1 MENEGQQRPRSDQRQ
16 SEQQGY
22 YGWQYDQDATE
33 VRPPTPSGAPPRSF
47 ASPPGRPLPQY
58 PSQAQDPQQTQV
70 PSKYQ
75 QQYHQQSQQPMQ
87 DMGMTLGFG
96 QGTEYQY
103 FDVPQPS
110 QPMAQLRQERL
121 QQLREERMRRQQ
133 RRIRGGDVTAMFPW
147 RGGNKAARAAAD
159 SLPPPSGSL
168 SASPREPLTPAPP
181 SQFSPRVSLPDYDD
195 EKTMSPVRASTQPP
209 ESLRLPRR
217 EPPTANVNA
226 NLQPASA
233 SSQDTGMIQKVR
245 VGRAMSI
252 LTIAFV
258 ASRILGI
265 LRTSMFAY
273 VFGTSPVSDAYLQAF
288 LIPDFI
294 FNIVSGGALSS
305 AFIPVFTNYMVG
317 ERDQRKAWHVA
328 SSALNLAIAIMT
340 VLALIGII
348 FARQIVPIYNIGAPP
363 AQLDLIASLTRI
375 MLLQSVILGG
385 GVIVTSVLNA
395 QQDFKLSAIGSV
407 LYNVGLIGG
416 LVPGI
421 FIAFAGRGNPQLA
434 VYSATWGVV
443 VGALLQVGAQVPG
456 LAKVGMKYTRSF
468 DWKDPGVI
476 QIARSMLPRIG
487 NSAMI
492 YLSTFVD
499 RSLILLVV
507 GSAGGGVTQ
516 YYQAFQLVLLPFGIF
531 GLSPATAV
539 FPTLAENVAKG
550 RFDRVRSTI
559 LETLRS
565 VLFTTIPSSVGLIIL
580 GLPVIQVLLQHGHY
594 NLSSA
599 QATYWPLAAFSLG
612 LAGLCGVE
620 LLTRSFYALRDTK
633 TPVIV
638 SIAQFVFKIALSLV
652 VVNAAVWG
660 TNWGL
665 AALAF
670 STSAANIL
678 EATVL
683 FWLLNQR
690 LGDLQVRELLR
701 FIGRVL
707 LASLAMAVV
716 VFVAR
721 ELLDRILDTTNG
733 QSTGLIGTIEAM
745 VKLGVEVF
753 VGLFVYVRA
762 SRFLGIQE
770 LGPVKRILDRL
781 KLSWI

>member
-1 MENEGQQRPRSDQRQ
+1 MSDQRP

-33 VRPPTPSGAPPRSF
+33 VRPPSPSGAPPRSF
-47 ASPPGRPLPQY
+47 PPLSGKPPQKY
-58 PSQAQDPQQTQV
+58 PSQAPDPQQTRV

-75 QQYHQQSQQPMQ
+75 QHYQERSQQPVQ

-96 QGTEYQY
+96 QGTENQF

-110 QPMAQLRQERL
+110 QPMAQLRQDRL

-133 RRIRGGDVTAMFPW
+133 RRIRGADLTTIFPW
-147 RGGNKAARAAAD
+147 KGANSAGAD

-168 SASPREPLTPAPP
+168 SSGNLGGPYVPRTPGRPP
-181 SQFSPRVSLPDYDD
+181 QDSAQGLPSDPTDD
-195 EKTMSPVRASTQPP
+195 QTVVPVRLS
-209 ESLRLPRR
+209 SLRPQGLQLPKRL
-217 EPPTANVNA
+217 PPTGAD
-226 NLQPASA
+226 LQPAAASA
-233 SSQDTGMIQKVR
+233 QDTGMLQKVR

-273 VFGTSPVSDAYLQAF
+273 VFGTSHVSDAYLQAF
-288 LIPDFI
+288 LIPDLI

-317 ERDQRKAWHVA
+317 ERDEKKAWHVA
-328 SSALNLAIAIMT
+328 SSALNLAVVLMT
-340 VLALIGII
+340 VLSLTGII
-348 FARQIVPIYNIGAPP
+348 FARQIVPLYNIGVAS

-407 LYNVGLIGG
+407 LYNVGLIAG
-416 LVPGI
+416 LCPGI
-421 FIAFAGRGNPQLA
+421 FFALTNRGDANFA
-434 VYSATWGVV
+434 VYAATWGVV
-443 VGALLQVGAQVPG
+443 IGALLQVGVQVPG
-456 LAKVGMKYTRSF
+456 LMKVGMKYTRTF

-476 QIARSMLPRIG
+476 QIAKQMIPRIG

-499 RSLILLVV
+499 RNLILLVV
-507 GSAGGGVTQ
+507 GTAGGGVTQ

-550 RFDRVRSTI
+550 RFDRVRNTI

-565 VLFTTIPSSVGLIIL
+565 ILFTTLPSGIGLIIL

-594 NLSSA
+594 NLDSA
-599 QATYWPLAAFSLG
+599 QGTYFPLAAFAIG
-612 LAGLCGVE
+612 LSGLCAVE
-620 LLTRSFYALRDTK
+620 LLTRSFYAMRDTK

-638 SIAQFVFKIALSLV
+638 SVAQFVFKIALSLV

-660 TNWGL
+660 TKWGL

-678 EATVL
+678 EAIVL
-683 FWLLNQR
+683 FWLLDQR
-690 LGDLQVRELLR
+690 IGDMQTKELLR

-707 LASLAMAVV
+707 LASLAMAIV
-716 VFVAR
+716 VFLAR
-721 ELLDRILDTTNG
+721 ELLDRILDTTTG
-733 QSTGLIGTIEAM
+733 QSTGFLGTIEAII
-745 VKLGVEVF
+745 KLGIEVF

-762 SRFLGIQE
+762 SRFMGIQE
-770 LGPVKRILDRL
+770 LGPIKRILDRL

>member
-1 MENEGQQRPRSDQRQ
+1 M
-16 SEQQGY
+16 
-22 YGWQYDQDATE
+22 
-33 VRPPTPSGAPPRSF
+33 
-47 ASPPGRPLPQY
+47 
-58 PSQAQDPQQTQV
+58 

-75 QQYHQQSQQPMQ
+75 QHYQERSQQPVQ

-96 QGTEYQY
+96 QGTENQF

-110 QPMAQLRQERL
+110 QPMAQLRQDRL

-133 RRIRGGDVTAMFPW
+133 RRIRGADLTTIFPW
-147 RGGNKAARAAAD
+147 KGANSAGAD

-168 SASPREPLTPAPP
+168 SSGNLGGPYVPRTPGRPP
-181 SQFSPRVSLPDYDD
+181 QDSAQGLPSDPTDD
-195 EKTMSPVRASTQPP
+195 QTVVPVRLS
-209 ESLRLPRR
+209 SLRPQGLQLPKRL
-217 EPPTANVNA
+217 PPTGAD
-226 NLQPASA
+226 LQPAAASA
-233 SSQDTGMIQKVR
+233 QDTGMLQKVR

-273 VFGTSPVSDAYLQAF
+273 VFGTSHVSDAYLQAF
-288 LIPDFI
+288 LIPDLI

-317 ERDQRKAWHVA
+317 ERDEKKAWHVA
-328 SSALNLAIAIMT
+328 SSALNLAVVLMT
-340 VLALIGII
+340 VLSLTGII
-348 FARQIVPIYNIGAPP
+348 FARQIVPLYNIGVAS

-407 LYNVGLIGG
+407 LYNVGLIAG
-416 LVPGI
+416 LCPGI
-421 FIAFAGRGNPQLA
+421 FFALTNRGDANFA
-434 VYSATWGVV
+434 VYAATWGVV
-443 VGALLQVGAQVPG
+443 IGALLQVGVQVPG
-456 LAKVGMKYTRSF
+456 LMKVGMKYTRTF

-476 QIARSMLPRIG
+476 QIAKQMIPRIG

-499 RSLILLVV
+499 RNLILLVV
-507 GSAGGGVTQ
+507 GTAGGGVTQ

-550 RFDRVRSTI
+550 RFDRVRNTI

-565 VLFTTIPSSVGLIIL
+565 ILFTTLPSGIGLIIL

-594 NLSSA
+594 NLDSA
-599 QATYWPLAAFSLG
+599 QGTYFPLAAFAIG
-612 LAGLCGVE
+612 LSGLCAVE
-620 LLTRSFYALRDTK
+620 LLTRSFYAMRDTK

-638 SIAQFVFKIALSLV
+638 SVAQFVFKIALSLV

-660 TNWGL
+660 TKWGL

-678 EATVL
+678 EAIVL
-683 FWLLNQR
+683 FWLLDQR
-690 LGDLQVRELLR
+690 IGDMQTKELLR

-707 LASLAMAVV
+707 LASLAMAIV
-716 VFVAR
+716 VFLAR
-721 ELLDRILDTTNG
+721 ELLDRILDTTTG
-733 QSTGLIGTIEAM
+733 QSTGFLGTIEAII
-745 VKLGVEVF
+745 KLGIEVF

-762 SRFLGIQE
+762 SRFMGIQE
-770 LGPVKRILDRL
+770 LGPIKRILDRL

>member
-1 MENEGQQRPRSDQRQ
+1 MENEGQQRPLSDQRQ

-33 VRPPTPSGAPPRSF
+33 VRPPSPSGAPPRPF
-47 ASPPGRPLPQY
+47 TAPPGQSLPQH
-58 PSQAQDPQQTQV
+58 PSQAHDPQQTHV

-75 QQYHQQSQQPMQ
+75 QQYQQQSQQQSQQPMH

-133 RRIRGGDVTAMFPW
+133 RRIRGGDVTTMFPW
-147 RGGNKAARAAAD
+147 KGNKSARAD
-159 SLPPPSGSL
+159 DGLSPPSGSL
-168 SASPREPLTPAPP
+168 SASPGVPRTPSPP
-181 SQFSPRVSLPDYDD
+181 SQFSPRLSLPGYDD
-195 EKTMSPVRASTQPP
+195 DETVVPVRASTQPP

-217 EPPTANVNA
+217 EPPTAGA
-226 NLQPASA
+226 NLQPAS
-233 SSQDTGMIQKVR
+233 SSAQDTGMLQKVR
-245 VGRAMSI
+245 VGRAVSI

-273 VFGTSPVSDAYLQAF
+273 VFGTSPISDAYLQAF

-305 AFIPVFTNYMVG
+305 AFIPVFTNFIVG
-317 ERDQRKAWHVA
+317 EHNERKAWHVA
-328 SSALNLAIAIMT
+328 SSALNLAVTVMT
-340 VLALIGII
+340 GLALFGII
-348 FARQIVPIYNIGAPP
+348 FARQLVPIYNIGASP

-375 MLLQSVILGG
+375 MLLQSVILGA

-421 FIAFAGRGNPQLA
+421 FFAFSGHGDVHVA
-434 VYSATWGVV
+434 VYAATWGVV
-443 VGALLQVGAQVPG
+443 IGALLQVGVQLPG
-456 LAKVGMKYTRSF
+456 LKKVGMQYTRSF
-468 DWKDPGVI
+468 DWRDPGVI
-476 QIARSMLPRIG
+476 QIARSMVPRIG

-499 RSLILLVV
+499 RNLILLVV

-565 VLFTTIPSSVGLIIL
+565 VLFTTIPSSIGLMIL

-594 NLSSA
+594 NLNSA
-599 QATYWPLAAFSLG
+599 QATYFPLAAFSLG

-620 LLTRSFYALRDTK
+620 LLTRSFYAMRDTK

-670 STSAANIL
+670 ATSAANIL

-683 FWLLNQR
+683 FWLLDQR
-690 LGDLQVRELLR
+690 IGGMQIKELLK

-716 VFVAR
+716 VFIAR
-721 ELLDRILDTTNG
+721 ELLDHIFDTTSG

-745 VKLGVEVF
+745 VKLGIEVF
-753 VGLFVYVRA
+753 VGLFVYVRS

>member
-1 MENEGQQRPRSDQRQ
+1 
-16 SEQQGY
+16 
-22 YGWQYDQDATE
+22 
-33 VRPPTPSGAPPRSF
+33 
-47 ASPPGRPLPQY
+47 
-58 PSQAQDPQQTQV
+58 
-70 PSKYQ
+70 
-75 QQYHQQSQQPMQ
+75 
-87 DMGMTLGFG
+87 MTLGFG
-96 QGTEYQY
+96 QGTENQF

-133 RRIRGGDVTAMFPW
+133 RRIRGADLTTIFPW
-147 RGGNKAARAAAD
+147 KGNNAGAGD

-168 SASPREPLTPAPP
+168 SSGSHGGPYVPRTPGQAG
-181 SQFSPRVSLPDYDD
+181 QFSPRAPQPDYEDD
-195 EKTMSPVRASTQPP
+195 QTVVPVRSSSQRP
-209 ESLRLPRR
+209 EGLRLPKR
-217 EPPTANVNA
+217 PAPGTGVD
-226 NLQPASA
+226 LQPAAASA
-233 SSQDTGMIQKVR
+233 QDTGMLQKVR

-273 VFGTSPVSDAYLQAF
+273 VFGTSAVSDAYLQAF

-317 ERDQRKAWHVA
+317 EHDEKKAWHVA
-328 SSALNLAIAIMT
+328 SSALNLAIALMT
-340 VLALIGII
+340 VLALLGII
-348 FARQIVPIYNIGAPP
+348 FARQVVPLYNPGAAP
-363 AQLDLIASLTRI
+363 AQLDLIAALTRI

-416 LVPGI
+416 LIPGI
-421 FIAFAGRGNPQLA
+421 FLAFTNNHGGNTTFA
-434 VYSATWGVV
+434 VYAATWGVV
-443 VGALLQVGAQVPG
+443 VGALLQVGVQVPG
-456 LAKVGMKYTRSF
+456 LLKVGMKYTRTF

-476 QIARSMLPRIG
+476 QIAKQMVPRIG

-507 GSAGGGVTQ
+507 GTAGGGVTQ

-565 VLFTTIPSSVGLIIL
+565 VLFTTIPSSIGLIIL

-594 NLSSA
+594 NLESA
-599 QATYWPLAAFSLG
+599 QSTYFPLAAFAIG
-612 LAGLCGVE
+612 LAGLCAVE
-620 LLTRSFYALRDTK
+620 LLTRSFYAMRDTK

-638 SIAQFVFKIALSLV
+638 SVAQFVFKIALSLV

-670 STSAANIL
+670 ATSSANIL
-678 EATVL
+678 EAIVL
-683 FWLLNQR
+683 FWLLDQR
-690 LGDLQVRELLR
+690 IGDMQIKELLT

-707 LASLAMAVV
+707 LASLAMAIV
-716 VFVAR
+716 VFLAK
-721 ELLDRILDTTNG
+721 ELLDRILDTTTA
-733 QSTGLIGTIEAM
+733 QSTGFLGTIEA
-745 VKLGVEVF
+745 VIKLGIEVF
-753 VGLFVYVRA
+753 VGLFIYVRA

-770 LGPVKRILDRL
+770 LGPIKRILDRL